1 MRLLDHVA
9 QCTAPF
15 VVRQDDGDVWRLT
28 GASDFAQ
35 PLARCPLRYVLADD
49 LVRTC
54 TALAYSEGDELSGC
68 LDLLHIPAAQL
79 WIEWNDAARRDE
91 LTRVMPQSE
100 RTEHA
105 DILRAGTL
113 ISAQPGGRA
122 GSLRTFWLSRAEPRR
137 AAAGGGRDRCSTWMA
152 ARPPPRRTGC
162 SRDTRWRCATMAIRR
177 WMTCCG
183 ARAFAWTPPGCSTTA
198 ASPARRPPGP
208 QVIQRSLAAVVF
220 DIPVLLA
227 LFLLMSIRADLVWMP
242 VSSARLN
249 AKRTRLGKHPLLEHI
264 EVSSPLFASAQPYRG
279 EGGGAPRRVPRFHH
293 VRGHIVRR
301 RNTIYWRGPH
311 WRGHVRLGSVRTRT
325 VHLQLP
331 V

>member
-122 GSLRTFWLSRAEPRR
+122 GSLRTFWLSRAEPEEPLLAAVETLLDLDGG
-137 AAAGGGRDRCSTWMA
+137 AAAAPADGLLEGHTVALRDHGNPQVDDLLQCAGFRLDPSWLQYYRSTCSA
-152 ARPPPRRTGC
+152 A
-162 SRDTRWRCATMAIRR
+162 TRQ
-177 WMTCCG
+177 
-183 ARAFAWTPPGCSTTA
+183 
-198 ASPARRPPGP
+198 

-264 EVSSPLFASAQPYRG
+264 EVSSPLFASAPPYRG
-279 EGGGAPRRVPRFHH
+279 EGGAVPRRAPRFHH
-293 VRGHIVRR
+293 VRGHIVWR
-301 RNTIYWRGPH
+301 RNAIYWRGPH

>member
-35 PLARCPLRYVLADD
+35 PVARCPLRYVLADD

-54 TALAYSEGDELSGC
+54 TALAYSDGDELSGC
-68 LDLLHIPAAQL
+68 LDLLHIPAQQL
-79 WIEWNDAARRDE
+79 WIEWNDDARRDE
-91 LTRVMPQSE
+91 LTRVMPQSQ

-122 GSLRTFWLSRAEPRR
+122 GSVRTFWLSRAEPEEPLLAAVETVLDLDGS
-137 AAAGGGRDRCSTWMA
+137 AAAAPAEGLLEGHTVALRDYGNAQVDDLLQCAGFRLDSAWLQYYRSIACS
-152 ARPPPRRTGC
+152 
-162 SRDTRWRCATMAIRR
+162 
-177 WMTCCG
+177 
-183 ARAFAWTPPGCSTTA
+183 A
-198 ASPARRPPGP
+198 ASRQ
-208 QVIQRSLAAVVF
+208 QVSQRSLAAVAF

-227 LFLLMSIRADLVWMP
+227 LFLLMSIRADLVWLP

-249 AKRTRLGKHPLLEHI
+249 AKRARLGKHPLLEHI
-264 EVSSPLFASAQPYRG
+264 EVSSPLFASAAPYRG
-279 EGGGAPRRVPRFHH
+279 EGGGMPRRAPRFHH

-325 VHLQLP
+325 VNLQLP